1 MRRTF
6 SFLALL
12 PVLLAAIATPSVAT
26 QEKASLQRDT
36 KAMALLEKMALFLS
50 RTERFSVDIRSGYD
64 VVQKSGQKIEFGEI
78 RQIKV
83 SRPDHLRIEIERGNG
98 EKGLVV
104 FNGKD
109 ITIYIANDNV
119 YATTSKP
126 GTLDQAIKYA
136 VADLKLRVPLSV
148 MLLSNFPAEIQ
159 TRVTAADYVETAR
172 IADEPCDHVAAR
184 TADGVDF
191 QVWIA
196 QGDQPLPRRVVIT
209 YRQQKGQPQYW
220 AALTN
225 WNLSPDTS
233 DAFFEFTPPTGAEQI
248 PFLGEIQSA
257 TTKAAPR
264 KGGKK

>member
-6 SFLALL
+6 SFLALFL
-12 PVLLAAIATPSVAT
+12 VLMATITTSSVGAR
-26 QEKASLQRDT
+26 ENAPLQRDS
-36 KAMALLEKMALFLS
+36 KAMSLLEKMASFLA
-50 RTERFSVDIRSGYD
+50 RTQHFSVDIRSGYD

-83 SRPDHLRIEIERGNG
+83 NRPAHLRIEIERGNG

-104 FNGKD
+104 YNGKD
-109 ITIYIANDNV
+109 ITIYAANDNV
-119 YATTSKP
+119 YATTFKP
-126 GTLDQAIKYA
+126 GTLDQAIRYA
-136 VADLKLRVPLSV
+136 VTDLKIRVPLSV

-159 TRVTAADYVETAR
+159 TRVIAADYVETMR
-172 IADEPCDHVAAR
+172 IADVACDHIVAR

-196 QGDQPLPRRVVIT
+196 QGDQPLPKRVVIT
-209 YRQQKGQPQYW
+209 YRQRKGQPQYW
-220 AALTN
+220 ADLSN
-225 WNLSPDTS
+225 WNLSPDIS
-233 DAFFEFTPPTGAEQI
+233 GALFEFAPPAGAEQI
-248 PFLGEIQSA
+248 PFLAEVPSV

>member
-6 SFLALL
+6 NLVVLL
-12 PVLLAAIATPSVAT
+12 LVLLATIATPSAGARKNVP
-26 QEKASLQRDT
+26 LQRDT
-36 KAMALLEKMALFLS
+36 KAISLLEKMAFFLAG
-50 RTERFSVDIRSGYD
+50 TQRFSVDIRSGYD
-64 VVQKSGQKIEFGEI
+64 VVEKSGQKIEFGEVRHI
-78 RQIKV
+78 RV
-83 SRPDHLRIEIERGNG
+83 SRPDHLRIEIERGNE

-126 GTLDQAIKYA
+126 GNLDQAIRHA
-136 VADLKLRVPLSV
+136 VADLKIRVPLSV

-159 TRVTAADYVETAR
+159 TRVIAADYVEKAT
-172 IADEPCDHVAAR
+172 IADVPCDHIAAR

-191 QVWIA
+191 QVWMA
-196 QGDQPLPRRVVIT
+196 RGDQPLPRRVVIT
-209 YRQQKGQPQYW
+209 YKQQKGQPQYW
-220 AALTN
+220 ADLTN

-233 DAFFEFTPPTGAEQI
+233 DALFEFAPPTGAEQI
-248 PFLGEIQSA
+248 PFLAEIQSA